1 MRYRWEISSPNLSA
15 NPVRAGTIC
24 PDRTPR
30 ELSMEERT
38 RSFWESTGSEVSRDT
53 GPHTE
58 GRSGRVKTARR
69 PLGTSQFKSTQLSE
83 DSRAHA
89 HFPRLSGAYDF
100 DQHGAAQV
108 TLCDF
113 PGGHKAMQLLPCFLD
128 THTRN
133 PELPRQKSTLC
144 GHQAVKKLTR
154 VESPWKGVCLPVL
167 SARFPSRQ
175 QASVCTTLQVTRPPA
190 RSGRR

>member
-1 MRYRWEISSPNLSA
+1 MGDLISQLECKPCPCRDCLPGQNTQ
-15 NPVRAGTIC
+15 RAEHGGKDAEFLGIHGK
-24 PDRTPR
+24 RG
-30 ELSMEERT
+30 
-38 RSFWESTGSEVSRDT
+38 FTGHWA
-53 GPHTE
+53 PHRRQE
-58 GRSGRVKTARR
+58 CRR

-83 DSRAHA
+83 GSRAHT

-113 PGGHKAMQLLPCFLD
+113 PGGHMAMQLLPCFLD

-144 GHQAVKKLTR
+144 GHQAVKKLIR

-175 QASVCTTLQVTRPPA
+175 QASACTTRQVTRPPA